1 MRVFLDLNVLLD
13 VLLARPKLDLESEA
27 VLLRCDTLGAEIFIA
42 WHSLAT
48 AYYLLRRG
56 RTEAEALLEIDRI
69 LDWAS
74 IATTDDQSAR
84 RARHLGFR
92 DFEDALQAVA
102 AETCGANVIVTRNIT
117 DFALAKVKSQS
128 PANFLR
134 SHSAPNN

>member
-74 IATTDDQSAR
+74 MVRQTINQRGALVIWDSVI
-84 RARHLGFR
+84 LKMPFR
-92 DFEDALQAVA
+92 LSLPRPALL
-102 AETCGANVIVTRNIT
+102 T
-117 DFALAKVKSQS
+117 S
-128 PANFLR
+128 
-134 SHSAPNN
+134 